1 MLMAKKK
8 RKAVGD
14 RDKRPGVDASID
26 FEQALSDVESIV
38 GKLESGELGLTDS
51 LQQYEIGIKR
61 LKQCHALLQQAERR
75 VTLLSGVNEEGNP
88 ITEAFDVEQNR
99 GVSSASKNSG
109 KKGPPHGGGPDTQ
122 DSVDDL
128 PGLF

>member
-14 RDKRPGVDASID
+14 KDERPGVDSSID
-26 FEQALSDVESIV
+26 FEQALADVESIV

-51 LQQYEIGIKR
+51 LQQYERGIKR
-61 LKQCHALLQQAERR
+61 LKQCHALLRQAERR
-75 VTLLSGVNEEGNP
+75 VTLLSGVDDEGNP
-88 ITEAFDVEQNR
+88 ITEAFDVDENG
-99 GVSSASKNSG
+99 GVSSGSRKSA
-109 KKGPPHGGGPDTQ
+109 KKRPPRGGGPDTQ